1 MTAVVFIG
9 FVSYIGMFVFIIY
22 VFSFVVVGT
31 MVVDGGGL

>member
-1 MTAVVFIG
+1 MMVVVFIG

-22 VFSFVVVGT
+22 VFLFVVVGM